1 MIRRLRG
8 TIGIS
13 LCCLSHTIPL
23 AQSLALKRE
32 VVKPTSPAPCRRLGA
47 RRDVVTLRTH
57 VPPPRL
63 LWRHRGLLR
72 RLHISHLQS
81 SRHSWVTRHVLSRL
95 FRMPSQPAQ
104 HWTLGST
111 ADRMRSGAP
120 PPFCGAP
127 CEEHLHIG
135 GSSPQP
141 VPFGGRPSGGRFMS
155 YLSRRS
161 STSC

>member
-1 MIRRLRG
+1 MIRSLRG

-13 LCCLSHTIPL
+13 LCFLSHRTSL

-32 VVKPTSPAPCRRLGA
+32 VAKSTPPAPRRRLGA
-47 RRDVVTLRTH
+47 RRDVVTSRTH
-57 VPPPRL
+57 VLPPRRF
-63 LWRHRGLLR
+63 WRHRGLQR
-72 RLHISHLQS
+72 RLHISQS

-135 GSSPQP
+135 CSSPQP